1 MKWAFMV
8 RHPRRWLFVNVIV
21 MIAFNGWILLHFP
34 RALDGHLFV
43 FDEIALSLW
52 LLLGPYLVHRWTKHL
67 ESLGEVLTTKRRD
80 TAWNFGNPEFAP
92 VRTLDACIPLFIAAL
107 ALLIAA
113 AYFLARHSF
122 ESRSGLPT
130 APFKVVV
137 SVFTL
142 ILACVPAGLGFW
154 AAARTLTLANLIAK
168 HSDDFSPFEAYP
180 SLSAKALVSY
190 CFWSAVLFG
199 IAGALLVPCLFAA
212 ATVSQGWSEW
222 IILVISGLIIVVA
235 IALLG
240 WPAYYISRRYDEQRS
255 RYISD
260 LAEEIELLNRRF
272 ADKSG
277 VLADADYQR
286 FRILLDLR
294 ANAVSH
300 SVPSTSTDMV
310 KRIPLAVIVP
320 TSTALASWI
329 ALFH

>member
-8 RHPRRWLFVNVIV
+8 RHPRRWLLLNVIV
-21 MIAFNGWILLHFP
+21 VIAFNGWILLHFP
-34 RALDGHLFV
+34 RALHGHLFV

-52 LLLGPYLVHRWTKHL
+52 LLLGPYLVHRWTKHV
-67 ESLGEVLTTKRRD
+67 EALGEVLTAKRPD

-92 VRTLDACIPLFIAAL
+92 VRTLDACIPIFIGAL

-137 SVFTL
+137 SILTL
-142 ILACVPAGLGFW
+142 VLACVPAGLGFW

-180 SLSAKALVSY
+180 SASAKALVSY

-199 IAGALLVPCLFAA
+199 IAGAMLVPCLFAA

-222 IILVISGLIIVVA
+222 IILVISCLIIVVA

-255 RYISD
+255 KYITD
-260 LAEEIELLNRRF
+260 LAAEIAVLDRRF
-272 ADKSG
+272 ADKDG
-277 VLADADYQR
+277 EFTDEDYQR
-286 FRILLDLR
+286 LRILLDLR